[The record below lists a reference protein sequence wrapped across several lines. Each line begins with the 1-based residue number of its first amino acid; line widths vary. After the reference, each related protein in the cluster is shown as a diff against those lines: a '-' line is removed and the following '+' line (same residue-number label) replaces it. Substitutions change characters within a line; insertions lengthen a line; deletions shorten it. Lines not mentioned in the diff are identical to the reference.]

1 MVIRHGFR
9 PKCMVIRHGF
19 RPKCGRR
26 FEIQHVHRGAWCAF
40 SDNSLVSGRLVG
52 SVSFTSLDPWK
63 FTQRLQKCWNMLKP
77 RSLRNIDKNHDDCN
91 HPTASIVSFLGRW
104 RFVGRVPGVLHPHL
118 EDLSWNCFD
127 GEDFQQMGKQ
137 LMQTK
142 PGCLVFDF
150 RCVACVARRSSPVS
164 SVLYF
169 SHPFTCSLHLF
180 TSEFTHFYPMLTTSL
195 QALQSA
201 LWRMP
206 SPFWSFWSMFS
217 TRSAH
222 PEGFKAEEALL
233 GQHIHNSGK
242 FRLLHFWA
250 TWQET
255 RSTRST
261 RRHHGTTSDGWP

>member
-1 MVIRHGFR
+1 MCIAVHGAHFLII
-9 PKCMVIRHGF
+9 PLFQV
-19 RPKCGRR
+19 
-26 FEIQHVHRGAWCAF
+26 AWSALWV
-40 SDNSLVSGRLVG
+40 SHLWILGSLLSVCRSVG
-52 SVSFTSLDPWK
+52 T
-63 FTQRLQKCWNMLKP
+63 CWNMLKP

-206 SPFWSFWSMFS
+206 SPFLIFLEHVFHTFCTSRGVQSWRSS
-217 TRSAH
+217 TWTAH
-222 PEGFKAEEALL
+222 PQQWEISIAPFLSHLARDKKYKKYKKAPWYHLWWLTLVELL
-233 GQHIHNSGK
+233 SIAVIRG
-242 FRLLHFWA
+242 
-250 TWQET
+250 
-255 RSTRST
+255 
-261 RRHHGTTSDGWP
+261 